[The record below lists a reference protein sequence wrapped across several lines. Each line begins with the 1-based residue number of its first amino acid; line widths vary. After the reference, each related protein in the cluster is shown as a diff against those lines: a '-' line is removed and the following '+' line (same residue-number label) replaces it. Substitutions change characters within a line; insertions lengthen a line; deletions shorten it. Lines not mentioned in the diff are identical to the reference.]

1 MVNLI
6 VTKILYLIYLLQV
19 KNIKVS
25 YLHLHHF
32 KFGFKKLRKMDNKY
46 RDLIEQTFDF
56 PQEGF
61 NVIDDELYFYDIP
74 LMDIIKKYGTPLK
87 ITYLPKIS
95 SQIQKAKKLFNVAM
109 ARADYK
115 GKYTYCYCTKSSH
128 FSFVVEE
135 ALKHDIHLETSY
147 AYDIEIINKLYQ
159 RRKITKDTFIICNG
173 FKQKGYTS
181 RIARLINTGFKNVI
195 PVLDNKEELAT
206 YRRSV
211 KQPFKLGIRIA
222 AEEEPNFPFYTSR
235 LGIRAKD
242 ILEFYVDKI
251 EGNEHRFQLK
261 MLHIFL
267 NKGIKDDIYYWSE
280 LNKII
285 NLYCQLKKICPE
297 LDSINIGGGFPI
309 KHSLGFEYDYQ
320 FMINEIVSNIKKAC
334 KKAKV
339 PMPNI
344 YTEFGSFTV
353 GESMAHIYSV
363 AAQKI
368 QNDREIWYM
377 IDSSFITTLPDT
389 WGIGER
395 FLMLPIN
402 KWENEYQRVVLG
414 GITCDSH
421 DYYDSEEHINEVFL
435 PKLTSNGDD
444 KSNKEKLYLGF
455 FHTGAYQDQISGY
468 GGIKHCLIPSP
479 KHIIVGRDKNG
490 KLVDW
495 VYAKEQTAQ
504 SMLKILGY
512 L

>member
-1 MVNLI
+1 MTN
-6 VTKILYLIYLLQV
+6 
-19 KNIKVS
+19 S
-25 YLHLHHF
+25 YTSLV
-32 KFGFKKLRKMDNKY
+32 
-46 RDLIEQTFDF
+46 EQTFHF

-61 NVIDDELYFYDIP
+61 KIADNDYLEFNGVDLKALIE
-74 LMDIIKKYGTPLK
+74 KHGTPLK
-87 ITYLPKIS
+87 VTYLPKIGM
-95 SQIQKAKKLFNVAM
+95 QINKAKDMFANAFK
-109 ARADYK
+109 K
-115 GKYTYCYCTKSSH
+115 HKYEGSYNYCYCTKSSH
-128 FSFVVEE
+128 FSFVVGE
-135 ALKHDIHLETSY
+135 ALNHNINLETSF
-147 AYDIEIINKLYQ
+147 AYDLEIVNQLYLKRKINKD
-159 RRKITKDTFIICNG
+159 IFIICNG
-173 FKQKGYTS
+173 FKQRNYTS
-181 RIARLINTGFKNVI
+181 RIAKLLNTGFKNVI
-195 PVLDNKEELAT
+195 PVLDNKEELKA
-206 YRRSV
+206 YKSV
-211 KQPFKLGIRIA
+211 KGSFKLGIRVA
-222 AEEEPNFPFYTSR
+222 AEEEPSFPFYTSR
-235 LGIRAKD
+235 LGIRPKD
-242 ILEFYVDKI
+242 ILEFYVDEI
-251 EGNEHRFQLK
+251 EGNEHKYQLK

-339 PMPNI
+339 PMPHI
-344 YTEFGSFTV
+344 FTEFGSFTV

-363 AAQKI
+363 IAEKQ
-368 QNDREIWYM
+368 QNDRETWYM

-389 WGIGER
+389 WGIGEK

-435 PKLTSNGDD
+435 PKIATEKANDEE
-444 KSNKEKLYLGF
+444 NKTPLYVGF

-479 KHIIVGRDKNG
+479 KHIIIEKDKTG
-490 KLVDW
+490 KLIDW
-495 VYAKEQTAQ
+495 VYAKEQTAA

-512 L
+512 IK

>member
-1 MVNLI
+1 MNGMNNTYGDLVN
-6 VTKILYLIYLLQV
+6 
-19 KNIKVS
+19 
-25 YLHLHHF
+25 
-32 KFGFKKLRKMDNKY
+32 
-46 RDLIEQTFDF
+46 QTFNF
-56 PQEGF
+56 PQPDFKLVNGYLQY
-61 NVIDDELYFYDIP
+61 NNQDIKALID
-74 LMDIIKKYGTPLK
+74 KYGTPLK
-87 ITYLPKIS
+87 LSYLPKIGN
-95 SQIQKAKKLFNVAM
+95 QINKAKEMFAAAFKKHK
-109 ARADYK
+109 YT
-115 GKYTYCYCTKSSH
+115 GKYHYCYCTKSSH

-135 ALKHDIHLETSY
+135 ALKNDIHLETSY
-147 AYDIEIINKLYQ
+147 AYDIDIIKKLHAKK
-159 RRKITKDTFIICNG
+159 KITKDTFIICNG
-173 FKQKGYTS
+173 YKQRPYTQ
-181 RIARLINTGFKNVI
+181 RIANLLNSGFKNVI
-195 PVLDNKEELAT
+195 PILDNKEELKA
-206 YRRSV
+206 YIKSV
-211 KQPFKLGIRIA
+211 KVPFNLGIRVA

-280 LNKII
+280 LNKVI

-309 KHSLGFEYDYQ
+309 KHSLAFDYDYQ
-320 FMINEIVSNIKKAC
+320 FMINEIVRNIKAAC
-334 KKAKV
+334 TRNKV
-339 PMPNI
+339 QMPNI
-344 YTEFGSFTV
+344 FTEFGSYTV

-363 AAQKI
+363 IGEKN
-368 QNDREIWYM
+368 QNDRETWYM

-389 WGIGER
+389 WGIGEK

-402 KWENEYQRVVLG
+402 KWDNEYHRVVLG

-435 PKLTSNGDD
+435 PKIGDG
-444 KSNKEKLYLGF
+444 EPLYVGF

-468 GGIKHCLIPSP
+468 GGIKHCMIPSP
-479 KHIIVGRDKNG
+479 KHIIIGHDKHG

-495 VYAKEQTAQ
+495 VYAKEQSAQ

-512 L
+512 

>member
-1 MVNLI
+1 M
-6 VTKILYLIYLLQV
+6 LY
-19 KNIKVS
+19 KVS
-25 YLHLHHF
+25 GFYFCCNIFAIHFIHQHNVIMNRDSMNNTYL
-32 KFGFKKLRKMDNKY
+32 
-46 RDLIEQTFDF
+46 DLVNQTFNF
-56 PQEGF
+56 PQEDFKLVNEYLQYNGQD
-61 NVIDDELYFYDIP
+61 VKALID
-74 LMDIIKKYGTPLK
+74 KYGTPLK
-87 ITYLPKIS
+87 VSYLPKIGK
-95 SQIQKAKKLFNVAM
+95 QIQKAKSMFAAAFKK
-109 ARADYK
+109 YK
-115 GKYTYCYCTKSSH
+115 YTGKYNYCYCTKSSH

-135 ALKHDIHLETSY
+135 ALKNDIHLETSY
-147 AYDIEIINKLYQ
+147 AYDIDIIKKLYAKKKINK
-159 RRKITKDTFIICNG
+159 DVFIICNG
-173 FKQKGYTS
+173 YKQKPYTQ
-181 RIARLINTGFKNVI
+181 RIAGLLNSGFKNVVPI
-195 PVLDNKEELAT
+195 LDNKEELKA
-206 YRRSV
+206 YIKSV
-211 KQPFKLGIRIA
+211 KVPFNLGIRVA

-280 LNKII
+280 LNKVI

-309 KHSLGFEYDYQ
+309 KHSLGFEYNYQ
-320 FMINEIVSNIKKAC
+320 FMINEIVRNIKSAC
-334 KKAKV
+334 TRNKV

-344 YTEFGSFTV
+344 FTEFGSYTV

-363 AAQKI
+363 IGEKM
-368 QNDREIWYM
+368 QNDRETWYM

-389 WGIGER
+389 WGIGEK

-402 KWENEYQRVVLG
+402 KWDNEYQRVVLG

-435 PKLTSNGDD
+435 PKIGDG
-444 KSNKEKLYLGF
+444 EPLYVGF

-468 GGIKHCLIPSP
+468 GGIKHCMIPSP
-479 KHIIVGRDKNG
+479 KHIIIGHDRNG
-490 KLVDW
+490 KLLDW

-512 L
+512 

>member
-1 MVNLI
+1 MNNMNN
-6 VTKILYLIYLLQV
+6 TYA
-19 KNIKVS
+19 
-25 YLHLHHF
+25 
-32 KFGFKKLRKMDNKY
+32 
-46 RDLIEQTFDF
+46 DLVDQTFNF
-56 PQEGF
+56 PQEDFKVENEYLQYNGLD
-61 NVIDDELYFYDIP
+61 VKSLID
-74 LMDIIKKYGTPLK
+74 KYGTPLK
-87 ITYLPKIS
+87 LTYLPKIGM
-95 SQIQKAKKLFNVAM
+95 QINKAKDMFAKAFKKHQ
-109 ARADYK
+109 YE
-115 GKYTYCYCTKSSH
+115 GKYNYCYCTKSSH
-128 FSFVVEE
+128 FSFIVEE

-147 AYDIEIINKLYQ
+147 AYDIEIVNKLYE
-159 RRKITKDTFIICNG
+159 RKKINKETFIICNG
-173 FKQKGYTS
+173 YKQKSYTS
-181 RIARLINTGFKNVI
+181 RIARLLNTGFKNVI
-195 PVLDNKEELAT
+195 PILDNKEELKA
-206 YRRSV
+206 YKSV
-211 KQPFKLGIRIA
+211 KVPFKVGIRVA

-235 LGIRAKD
+235 LGMRAKD
-242 ILEFYVDKI
+242 ILEFYVDEI
-251 EGNEHRFQLK
+251 EGFEHKFQLK

-280 LNKII
+280 LNKVI

-320 FMINEIVSNIKKAC
+320 FMINEIVRNIKVAC
-334 KKAKV
+334 KRNKV
-339 PMPNI
+339 QMPNI
-344 YTEFGSFTV
+344 FTEFGSYTV

-363 AAQKI
+363 IGEKM

-389 WGIGER
+389 WGIGEK

-402 KWENEYQRVVLG
+402 KWKDEYQRVTLG

-435 PKLTSNGDD
+435 PKLTAGG
-444 KSNKEKLYLGF
+444 EPLYVGF

-479 KHIIVGRDKNG
+479 KHIIVERDKNG
-490 KLVDW
+490 KLTDW

>member
-1 MVNLI
+1 MNNSYHDLVN
-6 VTKILYLIYLLQV
+6 
-19 KNIKVS
+19 
-25 YLHLHHF
+25 
-32 KFGFKKLRKMDNKY
+32 
-46 RDLIEQTFDF
+46 QTFNF
-56 PQEGF
+56 PQPDFDLNDDDYLEF
-61 NVIDDELYFYDIP
+61 NGVDIKALID
-74 LMDIIKKYGTPLK
+74 KYGTPLK
-87 ITYLPKIS
+87 VTYLPKIGM
-95 SQIQKAKKLFNVAM
+95 QINKAKEMFAKAFKK
-109 ARADYK
+109 YK
-115 GKYTYCYCTKSSH
+115 YEGTYNYCYCTKSSH
-128 FSFVVEE
+128 FSFIVEE

-147 AYDIEIINKLYQ
+147 SYDIEIIKKLYEKK
-159 RRKITKDTFIICNG
+159 KITKDIYIICNG
-173 FKQKGYTS
+173 YKQIGYTK
-181 RIARLINTGFKNVI
+181 RIANLLNTGFKNVI
-195 PVLDNKEELAT
+195 PILDNKEELKA
-206 YRRSV
+206 YRKSV
-211 KQPFKLGIRIA
+211 KVPFKLGIRVA
-222 AEEEPNFPFYTSR
+222 AEEEPTFPFYTSR
-235 LGIRAKD
+235 LGMRAKD
-242 ILEFYVDKI
+242 VLEFYVDDI
-251 EGNEHRFQLK
+251 EGYEEKFQLK

-280 LNKII
+280 LNKVI

-309 KHSLGFEYDYQ
+309 KHSLGFDYDYQ
-320 FMINEIVSNIKKAC
+320 FMIYEITRNIKEAC
-334 KKAKV
+334 KRAKV
-339 PMPNI
+339 PMPDI
-344 YTEFGSFTV
+344 YTEFGSYTV

-363 AAQKI
+363 IGQKT

-435 PKLTSNGDD
+435 PKLNEG
-444 KSNKEKLYLGF
+444 EPLYVGF

-479 KHIIVGRDKNG
+479 KHIIIERDKHN

-495 VYAKEQTAQ
+495 VYAKEQSAQ

-512 L
+512 IK

>member
-1 MVNLI
+1 MN
-6 VTKILYLIYLLQV
+6 
-19 KNIKVS
+19 NS
-25 YLHLHHF
+25 YL
-32 KFGFKKLRKMDNKY
+32 
-46 RDLIEQTFDF
+46 DLVNQTFDF
-56 PQEGF
+56 PQKDFELNENNYLNF
-61 NVIDDELYFYDIP
+61 NGVDVKALID
-74 LMDIIKKYGTPLK
+74 KYGTPLK
-87 ITYLPKIS
+87 VTYLPKIGE
-95 SQIQKAKKLFNVAM
+95 QINKAKTMFDNAFKK
-109 ARADYK
+109 YK
-115 GKYTYCYCTKSSH
+115 YEGKYHYCYCTKSSH

-135 ALKHDIHLETSY
+135 ALKNDIHLETSY
-147 AYDIEIINKLYQ
+147 AYDLEIIKKLYEKK
-159 RRKITKDTFIICNG
+159 KINKDIFIICNG
-173 FKQKGYTS
+173 FKQPSYTR
-181 RIARLINTGFKNVI
+181 RIANLINTGFKNVI
-195 PVLDNKEELAT
+195 PVLDNKEELKA
-206 YRRSV
+206 YKSV
-211 KQPFKLGIRIA
+211 KEPFKLGIRVA

-242 ILEFYVDKI
+242 ILEFYVDDI
-251 EGNEHRFQLK
+251 EGYENKFQLK

-280 LNKII
+280 LNKVI

-320 FMINEIVSNIKKAC
+320 FMINEIVRNIKDSC
-334 KKAKV
+334 KRAKV

-344 YTEFGSFTV
+344 YTEFGSYTV

-363 AAQKI
+363 IHEKV

-435 PKLTSNGDD
+435 PKATG
-444 KSNKEKLYLGF
+444 EEPLYVGF

-479 KHIIVGRDKNG
+479 KHIIVEKDKNG

-495 VYAKEQTAQ
+495 VYAKQQSAQ

-512 L
+512 IK

>member
-1 MVNLI
+1 MNNTYTGL
-6 VTKILYLIYLLQV
+6 V
-19 KNIKVS
+19 K
-25 YLHLHHF
+25 
-32 KFGFKKLRKMDNKY
+32 
-46 RDLIEQTFDF
+46 QTFHF

-61 NVIDDELYFYDIP
+61 EVNDDGYLMFNGLDVKALID
-74 LMDIIKKYGTPLK
+74 KYGTPMKL
-87 ITYLPKIS
+87 TYLPKIGM
-95 SQIQKAKKLFNVAM
+95 QINKAKQMFANAM
-109 ARADYK
+109 KKHKYE
-115 GKYTYCYCTKSSH
+115 GKYHYCYCTKSSH

-147 AYDIEIINKLYQ
+147 AYDIEIINKLYEKK
-159 RRKITKDTFIICNG
+159 KINKDIFIICNG
-173 FKQKGYTS
+173 FKQRSYTS
-181 RIARLINTGFKNVI
+181 RIAKLINTGFKNVI
-195 PVLDNKEELAT
+195 PILDNKEELQA

-211 KQPFKLGIRIA
+211 KQPFKLGIRVA
-222 AEEEPNFPFYTSR
+222 AEEEPTFPFYTSR

-242 ILEFYVDKI
+242 ILEFYVDEI
-251 EGNEHRFQLK
+251 EGYEEKFQLK

-320 FMINEIVSNIKKAC
+320 FMINEIVVNIKKAC
-334 KKAKV
+334 KKARV

-344 YTEFGSFTV
+344 FTEFGSFTV

-363 AAQKI
+363 IGEKN
-368 QNDREIWYM
+368 QNDRESWYM

-389 WGIGER
+389 WGIGEK

-402 KWENEYQRVVLG
+402 KWDNDYKRVVLG

-435 PKLTSNGDD
+435 PNTKHADVNDPD
-444 KSNKEKLYLGF
+444 NKVPLYVGF

-479 KHIIVGRDKNG
+479 KHIIVERDKNG

-512 L
+512 VK

>member
-1 MVNLI
+1 MNNTYTSL
-6 VTKILYLIYLLQV
+6 V
-19 KNIKVS
+19 K
-25 YLHLHHF
+25 
-32 KFGFKKLRKMDNKY
+32 
-46 RDLIEQTFDF
+46 QTFHF

-61 NVIDDELYFYDIP
+61 NKNENGYLEFNGLDLKA
-74 LMDIIKKYGTPLK
+74 IIEKHGTPLK
-87 ITYLPKIS
+87 LTYLPKIGM
-95 SQIQKAKKLFNVAM
+95 QINKAKKMF
-109 ARADYK
+109 ADAFK
-115 GKYTYCYCTKSSH
+115 KHKYEGEYFYCYCTKSSH
-128 FSFVVEE
+128 FSFIVEE
-135 ALKHDIHLETSY
+135 ALSHNVHLETSF
-147 AYDIEIINKLYQ
+147 AYDIEIINQLYK
-159 RRKITKDTFIICNG
+159 RRKINKDIFIICNG
-173 FKQKGYTS
+173 YKQKTYTS
-181 RIARLINTGFKNVI
+181 RITKLINSGFKNVI
-195 PVLDNKEELAT
+195 PI
-206 YRRSV
+206 
-211 KQPFKLGIRIA
+211 LGIRVA
-222 AEEEPNFPFYTSR
+222 AEEEPSFPFYTSR

-242 ILEFYVDKI
+242 ILEFYVDEI
-251 EGNEHRFQLK
+251 EGYEDKFQLK

-320 FMINEIVSNIKKAC
+320 FIINEIVSNIKKAC

-344 YTEFGSFTV
+344 YTEFGSYTV
-353 GESMAHIYSV
+353 GESMAHIYKV
-363 AAQKI
+363 LAEKK
-368 QNDREIWYM
+368 QNDRECWYM

-389 WGIGER
+389 WGIGEK
-395 FLMLPIN
+395 FLMLPVN
-402 KWENEYQRVVLG
+402 KWENDYQRVVLG

-435 PKLTSNGDD
+435 PKLKDDTMDD
-444 KSNKEKLYLGF
+444 KEEENKEPLYVGF

-479 KHIIVGRDKNG
+479 KHVIVEMDEKTG

-495 VYAKEQTAQ
+495 VYAKEQSAQ

-512 L
+512 LR